1 MQLRST
7 LAAVRQMSDGSKV
20 VINIDLDIIHFV
32 DTGIEQLE
40 LGAPHS
46 ASVVTVDDQGE
57 VMRIPIDG
65 FDTLDTNGL
74 VPAPHGTWLRVTDA
88 YEIVCWLERHGGAAA
103 ESTMAWAVEQGCAD
117 RVVVDVGVMHQ
128 PRMLLLSRWQPPPP
142 TPMLM
147 AAQAEELEG
156 SREYRVSAVVQLLQ
170 EQLRASEAA
179 LLAEQ
184 HAADRAGSQGA
195 PAPVP
200 PSPTRM

>member
-1 MQLRST
+1 M
-7 LAAVRQMSDGSKV
+7 
-20 VINIDLDIIHFV
+20 
-32 DTGIEQLE
+32 
-40 LGAPHS
+40 
-46 ASVVTVDDQGE
+46 
-57 VMRIPIDG
+57 
-65 FDTLDTNGL
+65 
-74 VPAPHGTWLRVTDA
+74 
-88 YEIVCWLERHGGAAA
+88 
-103 ESTMAWAVEQGCAD
+103 
-117 RVVVDVGVMHQ
+117 VVDVGVMHQ

-184 HAADRAGSQGA
+184 HAADRAGRQGA

>member
-1 MQLRST
+1 MKIAEPTT
-7 LAAVRQMSDGSKV
+7 LA
-20 VINIDLDIIHFV
+20 
-32 DTGIEQLE
+32 T
-40 LGAPHS
+40 
-46 ASVVTVDDQGE
+46 
-57 VMRIPIDG
+57 
-65 FDTLDTNGL
+65 
-74 VPAPHGTWLRVTDA
+74 
-88 YEIVCWLERHGGAAA
+88 
-103 ESTMAWAVEQGCAD
+103 EQGCAD

-147 AAQAEELEG
+147 AAQAGELEG
-156 SREYRVSAVVQLLQ
+156 SREYRVSSAAGVQLLQ

-184 HAADRAGSQGA
+184 HAADRAGSQSA

>member
-1 MQLRST
+1 MPETHKAIPLTQHK
-7 LAAVRQMSDGSKV
+7 A
-20 VINIDLDIIHFV
+20 
-32 DTGIEQLE
+32 
-40 LGAPHS
+40 GAPK
-46 ASVVTVDDQGE
+46 T
-57 VMRIPIDG
+57 
-65 FDTLDTNGL
+65 
-74 VPAPHGTWLRVTDA
+74 
-88 YEIVCWLERHGGAAA
+88 
-103 ESTMAWAVEQGCAD
+103 ESSWAK
-117 RVVVDVGVMHQ
+117 
-128 PRMLLLSRWQPPPP
+128 LSRWQPPPP

-147 AAQAEELEG
+147 AAQVEELEG